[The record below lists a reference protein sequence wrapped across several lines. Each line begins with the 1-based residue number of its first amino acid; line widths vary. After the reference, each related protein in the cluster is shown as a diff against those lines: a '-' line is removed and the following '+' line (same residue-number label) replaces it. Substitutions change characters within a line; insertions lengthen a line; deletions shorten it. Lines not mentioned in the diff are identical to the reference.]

1 MATNSGSH
9 RSGDGALARLLR
21 AECRKGT
28 LEMLGLSIP
37 NRLSVSRQ
45 PPFPSAVFVFYGRLE
60 IFFDEGVPSYCCT
73 AEDLVPAVRSP

>member
-1 MATNSGSH
+1 
-9 RSGDGALARLLR
+9 
-21 AECRKGT
+21 
-28 LEMLGLSIP
+28 MLGLSIP